1 MAETTVELIK
11 ELFERYRGLPNKHQ
25 IVRNSS
31 ENTIN
36 DAYPLA
42 ILKILYGSR
51 LGIKFE
57 KAEEIDEIA
66 KYIVAPQDNGVDMFI
81 ETESGDECYYDV
93 IQVKYSALTEAQI
106 KSCYT
111 DMVDAIK
118 SFANDHTS
126 VKPNLRRVIEG
137 TNFQKAY
144 IKNCTYYVFHTGNTK
159 TGTTIKGKV
168 NVCNLVDLDTVLY
181 SQNHTNSENN
191 LKVPCYELKG
201 DAYSGYMPYIPLHDN
216 GDSKDKAYM
225 CSIRGYDLALLCDR
239 FINTTKGRNILFGQ
253 NLREGLAKKSRTSP
267 EMIETVKKEPERF
280 WHYNNGITV
289 IAEDIQI
296 EDDEEVGKKKII
308 LKNFSIINGAQTTST
323 LHEHFQSAD
332 MTDEPEEIYGQLKKV
347 YVLARLMEVKE
358 SPEFA
363 KNIAIFNNS
372 QNAISDRDKVS
383 TNIEQEKLYNIFLDE
398 MGNTPHIYINTRAGH
413 ELPTSPR
420 IEKHQ
425 RTTNEELAQLAFAAF
440 LQEPFSAKDKK
451 AKLFSKDD
459 SADEGIL
466 INESYDKIFK
476 YKSLENDGK
485 QEDDESKKDSSIKIG
500 VLFEKTKYDIDE
512 LLFIKHLY
520 KVARTEKKKQLQK
533 AIDTISEKIQSE
545 TDVKKVKTLQDR
557 KQIFQQYSEIS
568 STCMF
573 YCITLYYVLKET
585 FSDKKEG
592 TFDYYKFYNDKT
604 YKEDIIKYFSEKFL
618 GETISIIAEAMNKAN
633 AINVGNWV
641 RAKKCQESFKEI
653 LNQRLAN
660 NMQNLD
666 DLYNEFV
673 SGFMTVSIKEK

>member
-1 MAETTVELIK
+1 MAETTVELIE
-11 ELFERYRGLPNKHQ
+11 ELFKLYRGLPNKHQ
-25 IVRNSS
+25 IVRNNS

-42 ILKILYGSR
+42 ILKILYGSK

-57 KAEEIDEIA
+57 KPEEIDEIA

-118 SFANDHTS
+118 SFANEHTS
-126 VKPNLRRVIEG
+126 VKPNLRKVIEG

-144 IKNCTYYVFHTGNTK
+144 LKNCTYYVFHTGNTK

-168 NVCNLVDLDTVLY
+168 NVCNLVDLDAVLY
-181 SQNHTNSENN
+181 SQNHPNSENN
-191 LKVPCYELKG
+191 LKVPFYELKG
-201 DAYSGYMPYIPLHDN
+201 EAYSDYMAYMPME
-216 GDSKDKAYM
+216 GEKDKAYM

-267 EMIETVKKEPERF
+267 EMIETVKSEPGRF

-289 IAEDIQI
+289 IAEQI
-296 EDDEEVGKKKII
+296 EVKDDEETGKKKII
-308 LKNFSIINGAQTTST
+308 LRNFSIINGAQTTST
-323 LHEHFQSAD
+323 LHEHYQSAD
-332 MTDEPEEIYGQLKKV
+332 ITDDPEQIYSQLKKV
-347 YVLARLMEVKE
+347 YVLARLMEVTKDKD
-358 SPEFA
+358 FA
-363 KNIAIFNNS
+363 TNIAIYNNS

-383 TNIEQEKLYNIFLDE
+383 TNIEQEKLHEFFLDT
-398 MGNTPHIYINTRAGH
+398 MGNTPHVFINIRSGS

-451 AKLFSKDD
+451 SKLFTKDN
-459 SADEGIL
+459 SAEDDVL

-476 YKSLENDGK
+476 YVSPESEVK
-485 QEDDESKKDSSIKIG
+485 QEEDDETEDAVKVKKG
-500 VLFEKTKYDIDE
+500 VLFEKSKYDIDE
-512 LLFIKHLY
+512 LLFIKYLY
-520 KVARTEKKKQLQK
+520 KFARTEKKKQLQK
-533 AIDTISEKIQSE
+533 AIDTTSQKIENE
-545 TDVKKVKTLQDR
+545 TEASKIKTLQDR
-557 KQIFQQYSEIS
+557 KQIFQQNSEIS

-573 YCITLYYVLKET
+573 YCIALYYALKET
-585 FSDKKEG
+585 FGDKMES

-618 GETISIIAEAMNKAN
+618 SETISIIAEAMNSAN
-633 AINVGNWV
+633 AINVGNWI
-641 RAKKCQESFKEI
+641 RAKKCQESFKGI

-660 NMQNLD
+660 NLQILD
-666 DLYNEFV
+666 EMYNDFASE
-673 SGFMTVSIKEK
+673 FMTVPINSK